1 MGERKRLRRKR
12 IGFVFQSFALLPTY
26 SAWENVDLVLR
37 RGDYLLALVGP
48 QEWARHRPF
57 EMSGGQQQRLA
68 IDRALCTRPALI
80 LADEP
85 TGKLDSA
92 TGQQIL
98 ELMRRVVDHEGTTV
112 LMSTHDLT
120 VDLLPDLVVHLEDG
134 RVVNGGF

>member
-1 MGERKRLRRKR
+1 MWTWCCGAATTCWHWSARK
-12 IGFVFQSFALLPTY
+12 S
-26 SAWENVDLVLR
+26 
-37 RGDYLLALVGP
+37 GP
-48 QEWARHRPF
+48 ATVPSRCQEASSSVWPST
-57 EMSGGQQQRLA
+57 E
-68 IDRALCTRPALI
+68 LCTRPALI